1 MNFAWF
7 FLIAFGFIFIV
18 FPEFLSYILGFF
30 FIFIG
35 VSSLM
40 ASHITNKMKNRDD
53 KWEYVKFGGY
63 TIYTNKK

>member
-1 MNFAWF
+1 
-7 FLIAFGFIFIV
+7 
-18 FPEFLSYILGFF
+18 
-30 FIFIG
+30 
-35 VSSLM
+35 M